1 MYSSSKQNRLLSA
14 GIGQSWRIAALLVM
28 FALLVTM
35 PSVVQAQSSGH
46 KQTDKLI
53 KKSQDTIAAIRS
65 TKMQTEETLA
75 GYNAIIDGKVPDNRK
90 AYKKLSNDI
99 RKCDNQA
106 TKVRQNITSMEEVA
120 DLYFADWKNSLAAI
134 SDPDLRAKSE
144 KRLNETRTNYEGI
157 LTAAENAGAEF
168 KPFLTSLNDQVTF
181 LGHDLNPSAIA
192 DLKEEAAD
200 LNVQGK
206 KVFKAV
212 DGTVETASKYANS
225 IKP

>member
-1 MYSSSKQNRLLSA
+1 MSSQFSSYKQWIR
-14 GIGQSWRIAALLVM
+14 GDMRRWQIAALLVM
-28 FALLVTM
+28 LALLITT
-35 PSVVQAQSSGH
+35 PGVVQAQSSGH

-53 KKSQDTIAAIRS
+53 SKSQSTIASIRS

-75 GYNAIIDGKVPDNRK
+75 GYNGIIEGKVPDNRK

-99 RKCDNQA
+99 RKCENQA

-120 DLYFADWKNSLAAI
+120 DVYFADWKNSLAAI
-134 SDPDLRAKSE
+134 SDPDLRAMSE

-157 LTAAENAGAEF
+157 LKAAEKAGAEF

-192 DLKEEAAD
+192 DLKDEAAD
-200 LNVQGK
+200 LNAQSK
-206 KVFKAV
+206 MVFEAV
-212 DGTVETASKYANS
+212 DGTVETASKYTNS

>member
-1 MYSSSKQNRLLSA
+1 MRFNSE
-14 GIGQSWRIAALLVM
+14 GMSWRVSALLVM
-28 FALLVTM
+28 LALLITA
-35 PSVVQAQSSGH
+35 PGVVQAQSSGH

-53 KKSQDTIAAIRS
+53 SKSNDTITAIRS
-65 TKMQTEETLA
+65 TKMQVEETLA
-75 GYNAIIDGKVPDNRK
+75 GYNAIIEGKVPDNRK

-106 TKVRQNITSMEEVA
+106 NKVRANIDAMEVA
-120 DLYFADWKNSLAAI
+120 ADTYFSDWKNNLAAI

-144 KRLNETRTNYEGI
+144 QRLNETKANYSEI
-157 LTAAENAGAEF
+157 LKAAEKAGSEF

-192 DLKEEAAD
+192 DLKDEAAE
-200 LNVQGK
+200 LNAQSE

-212 DGTVETASKYANS
+212 DGTIETASKYTNS

>member
-1 MYSSSKQNRLLSA
+1 ML
-14 GIGQSWRIAALLVM
+14 ALLITV
-28 FALLVTM
+28 
-35 PSVVQAQSSGH
+35 PGVVQAQSSGH

-53 KKSQDTIAAIRS
+53 NKSQSTITSIRSTKMQTEETLAGYNS

-75 GYNAIIDGKVPDNRK
+75 GYNAIIEGKVPDNRK

-99 RKCDNQA
+99 QKCENQA
-106 TKVRQNITSMEEVA
+106 EKVRANIDSMEMAA
-120 DLYFADWKNSLAAI
+120 DTYFSDWKNNLAAI

-144 KRLNETRTNYEGI
+144 QRLKETMSNYEGI
-157 LTAAENAGAEF
+157 LQAAEKAGAEF
-168 KPFLTSLNDQVTF
+168 KPFLTSLHDQVTF

-192 DLKEEAAD
+192 DLTDEAAE
-200 LNVQGK
+200 LNAQGK

-225 IKP
+225 LKP

>member
-1 MYSSSKQNRLLSA
+1 MRINS
-14 GIGQSWRIAALLVM
+14 IGLSWRVSALLVM
-28 FALLVTM
+28 LALLITV
-35 PSVVQAQSSGH
+35 PGVVQAQSSGH

-53 KKSQDTIAAIRS
+53 NKSQSTITSIRS

-75 GYNAIIDGKVPDNRK
+75 GYNAIIDGKAPDNRK
-90 AYKKLSNDI
+90 AYKKLNNDI
-99 RKCDNQA
+99 QKCENQA
-106 TKVRQNITSMEEVA
+106 EKVRANIDSMQMAA
-120 DLYFADWKNSLAAI
+120 DTYFSDWKNNLAAI

-144 KRLNETRTNYEGI
+144 KRLNETMANYEGI
-157 LTAAENAGAEF
+157 LKAAEKAGAEF
-168 KPFLTSLNDQVTF
+168 KPFLTSLHDQVTF

-192 DLKEEAAD
+192 DLTDEAAE
-200 LNVQGK
+200 LNAQGK

>member
-1 MYSSSKQNRLLSA
+1 MRINSTDLTWRVSA
-14 GIGQSWRIAALLVM
+14 FLVMLALLIT
-28 FALLVTM
+28 A
-35 PSVVQAQSSGH
+35 PAVVVAQSSGH

-53 KKSQDTIAAIRS
+53 NKSNDTIAAIRS
-65 TKMQTEETLA
+65 TKMQAEETLA
-75 GYNAIIDGKVPDNRK
+75 GYNAIIEGKVPDNRK

-99 RKCDNQA
+99 RKVDNQA
-106 TKVRQNITSMEEVA
+106 NKVRANIDAMQMAA
-120 DLYFADWKNSLAAI
+120 DTYFSDWKNNLAAI

-144 KRLNETRTNYEGI
+144 KRLNETMANYEGI
-157 LTAAENAGAEF
+157 LKAAEKAGAEF

-192 DLKEEAAD
+192 DLKDEAAE
-200 LNVQGK
+200 LNAQGK

-212 DGTVETASKYANS
+212 DGTIETASKYTNS

>member
-1 MYSSSKQNRLLSA
+1 ML
-14 GIGQSWRIAALLVM
+14 ALLIT
-28 FALLVTM
+28 A
-35 PSVVQAQSSGH
+35 PAVVQAQSSGH

-106 TKVRQNITSMEEVA
+106 NKVRANITSMEEVA
-120 DLYFADWKNSLAAI
+120 DVYFADWKNSLAAI

-157 LTAAENAGAEF
+157 LTAAEKAGAEF
-168 KPFLTSLNDQVTF
+168 KPFLTSLNDQVVF

-192 DLKEEAAD
+192 DLKDEAAD
-200 LNVQGK
+200 LNAQGK
-206 KVFKAV
+206 KVFEAV
-212 DGTVETASKYANS
+212 DGTVKTASKYANS